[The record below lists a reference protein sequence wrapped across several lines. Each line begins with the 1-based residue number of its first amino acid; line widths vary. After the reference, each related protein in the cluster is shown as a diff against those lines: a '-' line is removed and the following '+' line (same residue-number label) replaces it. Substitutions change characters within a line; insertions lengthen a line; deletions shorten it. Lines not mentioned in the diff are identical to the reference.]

1 MTKKQA
7 SPCERLKQ
15 MGFRQENQMRLYG
28 KIFEFRGNPVVLE
41 DNLVVMEAIE
51 RRSGRLSRVHL
62 PLPIVNMASGGR
74 SAV

>member
-1 MTKKQA
+1 
-7 SPCERLKQ
+7 

-28 KIFEFRGNPVVLE
+28 KIFEFRGDPVVLE

-51 RRSGRLSRVHL
+51 RRSGRLSRVRL